1 MPTAFISK
9 PCHSARWRE
18 YTESFPPD
26 TSATAP
32 LTKRIIKQVTKS
44 ITVAVGENKKRAK
57 RKDPIEMAVQWLKER
72 GINPHISERDIIKM
86 GLFEAMASGCSFET
100 LTGYVKIP
108 DPETVQRLQ
117 DTDYFKGT
125 IEHEFFHRA
134 DYLDKFG
141 GNKKLRREVY
151 KRWEAAREIPRLIEK
166 HKEYLDEKHPLAQA
180 IAELKIMGYDV
191 EESLI
196 RLWCENPE
204 KFKKTLEKATQLRRL
219 ESVIGSNSP
228 LLKYASELTKQY
240 FMLTPVKPGLS
251 EIEKF
256 YNVSSEIPAYLIS
269 ETLKGKSIEE
279 GLATAK
285 STIISDK
292 YFGNTELESI
302 ARKTAIKYQTIAHIL
317 KRKGLNDDQVLRAMI
332 ALHKNI
338 YSLDYAD
345 MLAKNRRMIEV
356 AAKLIKTGG
365 YKAEEIRETIA
376 AQALALMNKTVKKAA
391 KIVEKERRERTRDW
405 TP

>member
-1 MPTAFISK
+1 MDETARLLK
-9 PCHSARWRE
+9 
-18 YTESFPPD
+18 
-26 TSATAP
+26 
-32 LTKRIIKQVTKS
+32 KKKK
-44 ITVAVGENKKRAK
+44 AV
-57 RKDPIEMAVQWLKER
+57 IEKAVRWLKDR
-72 GINPHISERDIIKM
+72 GVNPHVCMRDIKIETDEESKKQK
-86 GLFEAMASGCSFET
+86 GARFQILSGMIV
-100 LTGYVKIP
+100 LP
-108 DPETVQRLQ
+108 DFGSLKEEDFAGSTA
-117 DTDYFKGT
+117 
-125 IEHEFFHRA
+125 HELFHRA